1 MCHLQGILESGKSQL
16 EDTHPLR
23 MVGEVMA
30 ICSLSQRLL
39 VIVLTHVAHVLS
51 WCHML
56 RLQICDRPSECY
68 VFLKK
73 LVAAD
78 DASAAPAA
86 AQGKAAVGAE
96 QEPGVIQALPSDDL
110 SRGSSMLST
119 VSSDA
124 GIARM
129 GSRAGKE
136 AAAAPANVMP
146 AAAAGSGRSKQPFRK
161 LPLQRVQEMLAVIE
175 VRTCVVLACCLCCSG
190 GTAKPSQGRTRP
202 PKRVPRAF

>member
-1 MCHLQGILESGKSQL
+1 M
-16 EDTHPLR
+16 P
-23 MVGEVMA
+23 
-30 ICSLSQRLL
+30 
-39 VIVLTHVAHVLS
+39 
-51 WCHML
+51 

-68 VFLKK
+68 DLLKK

-96 QEPGVIQALPSDDL
+96 QAPGVIQALPSGDDL
-110 SRGSSMLST
+110 SRGSSVLST

-124 GIARM
+124 GIART
-129 GSRAGKE
+129 GSRAGAE

-161 LPLQRVQEMLAVIE
+161 LPLQRVKEMLAVIE
-175 VRTCVVLACCLCCSG
+175 VRTCVVPACCRCCLV
-190 GTAKPSQGRTRP
+190 GTARPSQGRARP
-202 PKRVPRAF
+202 PKRVPCAF